1 MSFKDQ
7 LAADVKNVFL
17 NANEFAETHNVKYDG
32 VLYENIP
39 VVLTKIKERNRQA
52 FKDDIMQGVYQ
63 VGAVAHI
70 ALSDLNGVVPEHGH
84 EIRIDDKSSPD
95 NPYYVQYRIVTSDCE
110 CGMVTLELEDYDD

>member
-39 VVLTKIKERNRQA
+39 VVLTK
-52 FKDDIMQGVYQ
+52 
-63 VGAVAHI
+63 
-70 ALSDLNGVVPEHGH
+70 
-84 EIRIDDKSSPD
+84 
-95 NPYYVQYRIVTSDCE
+95 
-110 CGMVTLELEDYDD
+110 MVMK

>member
-17 NANEFAETHNVKYDG
+17 NTDEFADMHNVKYDG

-39 VVLTKIKERNRQA
+39 VVLTKIKERDRPT

-70 ALSDLNGVVPEHGH
+70 ALSDLDGVVPENGH
-84 EIRIDDKSSPD
+84 EIRIDDKSLPD

-110 CGMVTLELEDYDD
+110 CGMITLELEAYDD